1 MSVEENKALIRRI
14 VEEVSNKGNM
24 AVIDEHFFPD
34 YVNHSLPPGVPNDR
48 EGYKQMVKMN
58 HTAFPD
64 FHITIED
71 VIAGGDKVVLRFNWN
86 GTHKGEFQVISPTGK
101 HITVN
106 AICIYRI
113 EGGKVVEQ
121 WAQVDSMGMMQQ
133 LGVVP
138 PPGQEDK

>member
-1 MSVEENKALIRRI
+1 MSVEENKALIQQV
-14 VEEVSNKGNM
+14 VEEASNKGNLS
-24 AVIDEHFFPD
+24 VIDEILSPD

-58 HTAFPD
+58 HTAFSD

-71 VIAGGDKVVLRFNWN
+71 VIAEGDKVVLRFNWS
-86 GTHKGEFQVISPTGK
+86 GTHKEEFQGISSTGK
-101 HITVN
+101 HIIVN
-106 AICIYRI
+106 AITIYRI

-121 WAQVDSMGMMQQ
+121 WAQMDSMGMMQQ

-138 PPGQEDK
+138 SPGQGK